1 MGNYTIFSMFENP
14 RRGGKQEILQQMLR
28 KLALDLK
35 SSSEQI
41 FSRKLPLGAPE
52 AQVPVY
58 GLIITVKIVIDL
70 LEAKPSVSTLVLI
83 KSEISLSL
91 NQKGT
96 LICGQ
101 YRNFL

>member
-1 MGNYTIFSMFENP
+1 MSKLLLYV
-14 RRGGKQEILQQMLR
+14 EIRFHLTKTQMRAILFTFMLFFND
-28 KLALDLK
+28 K
-35 SSSEQI
+35 
-41 FSRKLPLGAPE
+41 E

-58 GLIITVKIVIDL
+58 GLIITVNIVIDL
-70 LEAKPSVSTLVLI
+70 LEAKPSVSTVVLI

-101 YRNFL
+101 YRNYL